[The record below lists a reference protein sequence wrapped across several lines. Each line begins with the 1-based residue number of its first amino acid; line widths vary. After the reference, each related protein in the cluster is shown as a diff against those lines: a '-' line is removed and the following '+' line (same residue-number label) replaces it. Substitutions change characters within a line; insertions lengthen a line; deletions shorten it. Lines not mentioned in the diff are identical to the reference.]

1 MTGRTHDL
9 AAFTALIGVT
19 ILNPPE
25 TLSLAT
31 GIVALGANMLGALAP
46 DIDQTSA
53 EFWNKIRFGRL
64 LSRYIAPLFGK
75 HRYLSH
81 SIVGIVLFGILV
93 KLLLNALVGIL
104 IVDMNIVWWSFMIGF
119 LSHLITDSLTRD
131 GVPWFF
137 PLPFKI
143 GFPPFRFLRFKT
155 GGFIEKAIIFPG
167 FAILAG
173 WLVWENYGLVRTLL
187 SNLK

>member
-9 AAFTALIGVT
+9 AAFTALLAIT
-19 ILNPPE
+19 IVNPPDK
-25 TLSLAT
+25 LSLAT

-81 SIVGIVLFGILV
+81 SFVGIILFGILV
-93 KLLLNALVGIL
+93 KLLLGALDGIL

-119 LSHLITDSLTRD
+119 VSHLVTDSLTRD

-137 PLPFKI
+137 PFPFKI
-143 GFPPFRFLRFKT
+143 GFPPVRILRFKT
-155 GGFIEKAIIFPG
+155 GGFIEKGLIFPG
-167 FAILAG
+167 LALLSG
-173 WLVWENYGLVRTLL
+173 WLVWDNYGLLRSLL
-187 SNLK
+187 QSLK

>member
-25 TLSLAT
+25 MLTLAT
-31 GIVALGANMLGALAP
+31 GIVALGANMLGGLAP

-81 SIVGIVLFGILV
+81 SFVGIALFG
-93 KLLLNALVGIL
+93 LLLKFLLNTLDSVL

-119 LSHLITDSLTRD
+119 LSHLITDSFTRD

-137 PLPFKI
+137 PLSLKI

-155 GGFIEKAIIFPG
+155 GSIIEKALIFPG
-167 FAILAG
+167 LALLSG
-173 WLVWENYGLVRTLL
+173 WLVWDNYGMLRGLL